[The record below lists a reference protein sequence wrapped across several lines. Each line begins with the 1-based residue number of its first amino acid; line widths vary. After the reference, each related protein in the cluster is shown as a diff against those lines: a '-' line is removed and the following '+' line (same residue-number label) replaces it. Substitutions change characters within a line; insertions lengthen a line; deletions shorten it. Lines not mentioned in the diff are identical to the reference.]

1 MNKQPNPLQ
10 LLAALVIDFF
20 RWSQLTPMILL
31 WAFMLAMLLA
41 LLVVGNQEATFD
53 LIGWLG
59 ETIARLPW
67 VGPKFVAWM
76 EAKAQAQDGAT
87 EIHLGKMDLKSA
99 VLTAWG
105 VISAVFM
112 FLAWIASHFFGP
124 FKPWTLKRKMGWTA
138 VACLLVIALF
148 MLLYFLDRESWNDPP
163 SKALFTSSAMS
174 IILFIVSAWCL
185 MVSHVL
191 GWLSHAIAKSDFSQ
205 PASDDGLL

>member
-10 LLAALVIDFF
+10 LLATLVIDFF

-41 LLVVGNQEATFD
+41 LLVVGNQEVTFE
-53 LIGWLG
+53 LIGRVGEWL
-59 ETIARLPW
+59 TTLPW
-67 VGPKFVAWM
+67 IGPKLMAWL
-76 EAKAQAQDGAT
+76 EAHGEDGVLHFDT
-87 EIHLGKMDLKSA
+87 PGVDWKSA
-99 VLTAWG
+99 ALTTWG

-112 FLAWIASHFFGP
+112 FLAWVAGHFFGP
-124 FKPWTLKRKMGWTA
+124 FKPWTLKRKMGWMA
-138 VACLLVIALF
+138 VACLLVIAVF

-163 SKALFTSSAMS
+163 SKVLFTSSAMS

-191 GWLSHAIAKSDFSQ
+191 GWLSHVIEKSDFSQ